1 MKIVFDFGGVLLRWR
16 PHEFLKL
23 WLPEHTQTLQATQD
37 LLEKFFQGFGG
48 DWGEFDRGT
57 LAEAPLAERIAA
69 RTGLSVHQTRR
80 VIDAVPQE
88 LQPLPASVAVLRRL
102 HASGHELFFLSNMPE
117 PYARRLEATHDFLR
131 CFRQGIFSARV
142 RMIKP
147 EPAIF
152 AHATAM
158 FGLSDEPALFI
169 DDVARNITAA
179 RLAGWQAIHF
189 QDAQQCARELTV
201 RGLVPIGAA

>member
-1 MKIVFDFGGVLLRWR
+1 MKIVFDLGGVLLRWR

-117 PYARRLEATHDFLR
+117 PYARHLEATHDFLR

-152 AHATAM
+152 AHAVAT
-158 FGLSDEPALFI
+158 FGLGGEPPLFI
-169 DDVARNITAA
+169 DDAPANVHAA
-179 RLAGWQAIHF
+179 RAAGWRAIRF
-189 QDAQQCARELTV
+189 RDARQCETEL
-201 RGLVPIGAA
+201 AALGVV